1 MSKEL
6 KRTYINFR
14 DVPKRNQIEY
24 TKEDLPADQVRAG
37 LEKILLALGVDPKK
51 RDSRSWAEILES

>member
-1 MSKEL
+1 MAKEL

-24 TKEDLPADQVRAG
+24 TKETEMFDDKG
-37 LEKILLALGVDPKK
+37 NLLIKGG
-51 RDSRSWAEILES
+51 